1 MRETII
7 FSRHPRLKSWLSAI
21 VPRLP
26 LATDELRFASSSEN
40 LETCLLDANKLI
52 LIDYSW
58 QEHLDLA
65 LSKASAQVVL
75 LGDVQNA
82 DAGQVWQMRQLCLD
96 RAQIHAFIDYS
107 RDAEFYIPVLRSA
120 LLARDGAGKMSEIKE
135 MSLKLNAL
143 VTQNL
148 LELHRLKRLH
158 EKLVPLRS
166 EKLKGVSIYSKFA
179 AGESS
184 GGEFFDTVCFDKDVL
199 ILMASS
205 TSYVASSAILGHFE
219 DLRNSKTFDEQSFE
233 KFITSLS
240 YELKKYQHNE
250 VELTLITLDIH
261 SMQVSGYN
269 FGAGTI
275 WKNGEALNKPNEL
288 ELNPIFVEKAKV
300 DFKISRGEQILI
312 RSAGYAKNLQ
322 STALEQNEK
331 WVEFLKSIEN
341 KSIYEKMSELFFKL
355 KKDMTKDFLKTD
367 ASVIIIEVDKNAILQ
382 V

>member
-1 MRETII
+1 MRETIV
-7 FSRHPRLKSWLSAI
+7 FSRHPRFKCWFLAI

-26 LATDELRFASSSEN
+26 LSSDELRFASSSEDLN
-40 LETCLLDANKLI
+40 EALLNSNKLL

-58 QEHLDLA
+58 QEQLDLP
-65 LSKASAQVVL
+65 LSKAKAQIIL
-75 LGDVQNA
+75 LGDVQNS
-82 DAGQVWQMRQLCLD
+82 DAAQVWQMRQLCLD
-96 RAQIHAFIDYS
+96 RPQIHAFVDYS
-107 RDAEFYIPVLRSA
+107 RDAEFYLPVLRSA
-120 LLARDGAGKMSEIKE
+120 LLARDGAGKMTEIKE

-205 TSYVASSAILGHFE
+205 KSYVASSAILGHFE
-219 DLRNSKTFDEQSFE
+219 DLRNSKAFDDQSFE

-240 YELKKYQHNE
+240 YELKKFQNNE

-269 FGAGTI
+269 FGGGTI
-275 WKNGEALNKPNEL
+275 WKNNIALNKPNEL
-288 ELNPIFVEKAKV
+288 ELNPTFVEKAKI
-300 DFKISRGEQILI
+300 DFKMSRGEQILI
-312 RSAGYAKNLQ
+312 RSAGYAKNLE
-322 STALEQNEK
+322 STPLEKDEK
-331 WVEFLKSIEN
+331 WVEFLRSLEN